1 MYIAFPHNTHCG
13 ALPDHLEVSEQ
24 NELRTEDWKK
34 GQAMLR
40 ACGMTDLEGDVALF
54 QDLLRY
60 AKLADVAYAG
70 DEEPVLV
77 LDAAEWQGSSDS
89 GNERSRNEDTGVFN
103 KGM

>member
-24 NELRTEDWKK
+24 N
-34 GQAMLR
+34 
-40 ACGMTDLEGDVALF
+40 VALF

-103 KGM
+103 KGL